1 MTTPPVPGIPPQG
14 TPYATPQA
22 APPQGNP
29 YAAHPQPAPQAWPP
43 AGQQGGVPQA
53 NPYDAHANPY
63 GAQPQPY
70 GQAQP
75 YGAQAQPY
83 GAQPQPYAAP
93 APPYGAQAPAYGAQP
108 AAPSMCRFCGGSP
121 AADVTFRAHRGL
133 LIMMTFRKMDGPMC
147 FTCGLAVYRELT
159 THTLWQGWW
168 SPFSLFIF
176 TPFTL
181 LWNLVAVR
189 KVKRLAAPGPG
200 QLGPRFDP
208 GVPVHRRPLAYVA
221 LVPVL
226 WILFLIVS
234 GLTGG
239 S

>member
-14 TPYATPQA
+14 NPYATPQA

-29 YAAHPQPAPQAWPP
+29 YAARPQAAPQAWPP
-43 AGQQGGVPQA
+43 AGQQIGVPQA
-53 NPYDAHANPY
+53 NPY
-63 GAQPQPY
+63 GAQPHSYGTQP
-70 GQAQP
+70 QAQP
-75 YGAQAQPY
+75 YGTQAQPP
-83 GAQPQPYAAP
+83 GAPGY
-93 APPYGAQAPAYGAQP
+93 PYGAQAPAYGIQP
-108 AAPSMCRFCGGSP
+108 GAPAMCRFCGGSP

-133 LIMMTFRKMDGPMC
+133 LILMTFRKMDGPMC
-147 FTCGLAVYRELT
+147 MTCGLAVYRTLT

-181 LWNLVAVR
+181 VWNLVAVR
-189 KVKRLAAPGPG
+189 KVKRLPAPGPG

-239 S
+239 A